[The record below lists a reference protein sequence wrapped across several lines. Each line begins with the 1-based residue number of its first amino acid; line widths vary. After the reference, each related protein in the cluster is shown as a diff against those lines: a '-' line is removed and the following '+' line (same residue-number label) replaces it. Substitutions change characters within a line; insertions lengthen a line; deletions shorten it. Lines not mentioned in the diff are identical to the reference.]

1 MFAILSL
8 TIGVPNLKSKGKSI
22 AQFCEYPKI
31 NKLML
36 TKSGLSLSEWI
47 TLIKM
52 SCNSVLLRGVPGRSQ
67 NTFLCRQNGCGE
79 IETLP
84 HVLSFCSKGQ
94 LLRITR
100 HNKIRVLLAE
110 EFRKNNKLRSIRRN
124 SLHFSSRLQSLNR
137 HYCHRS

>member
-1 MFAILSL
+1 
-8 TIGVPNLKSKGKSI
+8 
-22 AQFCEYPKI
+22 
-31 NKLML
+31 
-36 TKSGLSLSEWI
+36 
-47 TLIKM
+47 M

-84 HVLSFCSKGQ
+84 HVLGFCSKGQ

-110 EFRKNNKLRSIRRN
+110 EFRKNNNYEVYEETHCISVLD
-124 SLHFSSRLQSLNR
+124 SSRRTDIIVIDRKNNSGLIIDQTNTIR
-137 HYCHRS
+137 N